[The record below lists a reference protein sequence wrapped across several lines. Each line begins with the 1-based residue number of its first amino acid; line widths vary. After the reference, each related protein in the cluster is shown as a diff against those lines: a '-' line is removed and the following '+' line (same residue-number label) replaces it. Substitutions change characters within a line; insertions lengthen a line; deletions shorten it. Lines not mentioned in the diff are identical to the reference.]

1 MAATPPNRIIRVG
14 VKKLELVVNG
24 LRTCENGL
32 GNVNPNIFIL
42 SSSSSSSKKLGV
54 DELRYPRPV
63 DVSLLR
69 DLRFLL
75 LLVARGAIMNKTTSH
90 TLPVNRVCN
99 DGPTTGVSRRLS
111 ATDSAQKDRRLGS
124 AAFAF
129 AKNIVVL
136 GLLLLLAAE

>member
-75 LLVARGAIMNKTTSH
+75 LLVARGAIMKTTSH
-90 TLPVNRVCN
+90 SLPVDRVCN

-136 GLLLLLAAE
+136 GLILLLAAE